1 MNNFMFLTSLLVL
14 FGCSNN
20 TASVNKNTTNK
31 KNTTMEK
38 SNIEIA
44 TLGGGCF
51 WCLEAVFQR
60 MDGVLKTESG
70 YAGGNTQNPTYKEVC
85 SGTSNHAEVIQI
97 TYDTTKISFADLLKV
112 FFTMHNPTTLNQQGN
127 DIGTQYRS
135 VIFYHNELQKETA
148 LKIIKLFE
156 DEQVYSTKI
165 VTVVEPYSIFYK
177 AEDYHQNY
185 YNNNTSQGYC
195 QFVIQPKIEK
205 FEHVFKP
212 FLKH

>member
-1 MNNFMFLTSLLVL
+1 MFLTSLLVL